1 MKEATMTASRL
12 LTLVGVFALL
22 AAVVLA
28 LGRAV
33 VEPGSISDADEAVA
47 AVSPP
52 ATPAPPASSASP
64 SASASSRPS
73 PPAIA
78 TRSARLADQ
87 PPVEEA
93 RPPRAVAIP
102 ARGIRADVVS
112 VGVEPDGQMTVPSDV
127 ATAGWYRFGPVP
139 GEVGSAVVAGHV
151 DSRSQGRGAFFDLV
165 RVRVGDEVVV
175 TDADGVERTWVVTAR
190 EVVDKDVL
198 PVGELYRRDGP
209 PRLVLI
215 TCGGDFD
222 GSARSY
228 ESNVIV
234 VAEPA

>member
-1 MKEATMTASRL
+1 MNASRL

-28 LGRAV
+28 SGRIAV
-33 VEPGSISDADEAVA
+33 DPGSISDADEAVA
-47 AVSPP
+47 VVSPP
-52 ATPAPPASSASP
+52 TTVLPPASSASP
-64 SASASSRPS
+64 TPEPAPSPRPS
-73 PPAIA
+73 PIA

-87 PPVEEA
+87 PVAEEA
-93 RPPRAVAIP
+93 RPPRSVAVP
-102 ARGIRADVVS
+102 VRGIRADVVS
-112 VGVEPDGQMTVPSDV
+112 VGVDPDGQMTVPADV

-139 GEVGSAVVAGHV
+139 GEAGSAVLAGHV
-151 DSRSQGRGAFFDLV
+151 DSRSQGRGAFFNLV
-165 RVRVGDEVVV
+165 RVSIGDEVVV
-175 TDADGVERTWVVTAR
+175 TDADGVERTWVVTVR

-198 PVGELYRRDGP
+198 PVAELYRRDGP

-228 ESNVIV
+228 VSNVIV

>member
-1 MKEATMTASRL
+1 MNASRL
-12 LTLVGVFALL
+12 LALVGVFALL

-28 LGRAV
+28 LGRAAV
-33 VEPGSISDADEAVA
+33 DPGSISDADAAVA
-47 AVSPP
+47 VVSPPATP
-52 ATPAPPASSASP
+52 ATPAPPASAASP
-64 SASASSRPS
+64 TPDATPSSRPS
-73 PPAIA
+73 PIA

-93 RPPRAVAIP
+93 RPPRSVAIP
-102 ARGIRADVVS
+102 ARGIRAAVVS
-112 VGVEPDGQMTVPSDV
+112 VGIEPDGQMTVPADV

-139 GEVGSAVVAGHV
+139 GEVGSAVLAGHV
-151 DSRSQGRGAFFDLV
+151 DSRSQGRGAFFNLV
-165 RVRVGDEVVV
+165 RVGVGDEVVV
-175 TDADGVERTWVVTAR
+175 TDADGVERTWVVTVR

-198 PVGELYRRDGP
+198 PVAELYRRDGP

-228 ESNVIV
+228 VSNVIV

>member
-1 MKEATMTASRL
+1 MTASRL

-22 AAVVLA
+22 AAIVLA
-28 LGRAV
+28 LGRAAV
-33 VEPGSISDADEAVA
+33 DPGSISDADEAVA

-52 ATPAPPASSASP
+52 ASPAPPASSASP
-64 SASASSRPS
+64 SASPRPA

-78 TRSARLADQ
+78 TRSGRLADQ
-87 PPVEEA
+87 PPVEET

-102 ARGIRADVVS
+102 ARGIRADIVS
-112 VGVEPDGQMTVPSDV
+112 VGVEPDGQMTVPADV
-127 ATAGWYRFGPVP
+127 ATAGWYRFGPAP
-139 GEVGSAVVAGHV
+139 GDEGSAVVAGHV
-151 DSRSQGRGAFFDLV
+151 DSRSQGRGAFFNLV
-165 RVRVGDEVVV
+165 RVAVGDEVIV
-175 TDADGVERTWVVTAR
+175 TDADGVAQTWVVTAR
-190 EVVDKDVL
+190 EVVDKEVL
-198 PVGELYRRDGP
+198 PVAELYRRDGA

-228 ESNVIV
+228 VSNVIV